1 MVDNMSEINSISNVM
16 IQNQQ
21 YVAQKRLE
29 QERLDEHYA
38 NKKRIEDHHNKK
50 ITLDK
55 LMLEAY
61 WQKLDRLE
69 TYNRQKQLEQASAEK
84 GKFLDIDVK

>member
-1 MVDNMSEINSISNVM
+1 MVVDMAKVNAVDNSVL
-16 IQNQQ
+16 QNIE
-21 YVAQKRLE
+21 YVTRKRLE

-38 NKKRIEDHHNKK
+38 EKHRIQEHHNKK

-61 WQKLDRLE
+61 WAKLDQLE
-69 TYNRQKQLEQASAEK
+69 TYNRQKQLEKAHADE
-84 GKFLDIDVK
+84 GKVLDVMA

>member
-1 MVDNMSEINSISNVM
+1 MVNDMSEINSISNTM
-16 IQNQQ
+16 MQNQQ

-29 QERLDEHYA
+29 QERLDEHYT
-38 NKKRIEDHHNKK
+38 NKKRIEEHYNKK

-69 TYNRQKQLEQASAEK
+69 TYNRQKQLEQASAEQ
-84 GKFLDIDVK
+84 GRFLDIEVK

>member
-1 MVDNMSEINSISNVM
+1 MSEINSISNVM

-69 TYNRQKQLEQASAEK
+69 TYNRQKQLEQANAEQ
-84 GKFLDIDVK
+84 GKFLDIEVK